1 MDDLLESMEEDPQ
14 YVELVTHHQRKFRIS
29 PEDMLS
35 FVRQLGQLC
44 MSMLVASGGGAPEA
58 MASKLQRLQRDLKIV
73 KEESKA
79 KLVQCNLN
87 ALKQL
92 DVVKGGTGG
101 WDDKVIFY
109 EPMQY
114 LNEDEKEMVFMVVKD
129 KLRQVLDG
137 TAPDSFMGKIKTS
150 LGMAD
155 ADKLVK
161 KGPRLIAPVHEEE
174 EEEDDFEHDAVVKAR
189 TEAKRSQD
197 AATVARREVEEIKK
211 RITQLQQQL
220 EDRGVE
226 LAEAQQL
233 LAQGERYRE
242 QLLLAMDRLKGQE
255 LQPEEASFVMS
266 ELSKSTEGF
275 QVVFDDLPQDCTFLE
290 LAQWHDGIGAV
301 SPVAIE
307 LHQDTRRRRKSAVC
321 RYAEEPQAEAAV
333 RQLQTSAA
341 SKGGRWASVRA
352 RLLPSKQKASQDNA
366 EANRA
371 TGDSWRSKS
380 KLNTTGSWSQDL
392 RKPQVSPPQ
401 VPSESSKSKATAK
414 LEEARMELQAELEK
428 NTKAIEDMTKE
439 NKKLKVCL
447 EELQAKLRQV
457 MEKSKERGIGEE
469 LSEIAHDV
477 GLKRV
482 LSCPSRFDIL
492 YQDAFKRIERLEE
505 LRAKIREERQRT
517 VIGAAVSVDP
527 SEPSVLSLVERSPLV
542 ILQQLVSTGPAG
554 WSLACSHSPKR
565 GRAHPPPLE
574 QESTLV
580 SHTGHLS
587 PKSSKSSASLKLPR
601 LNGPSSPTS
610 PVARALP
617 LLGESAS
624 APNLRAMATPIHP
637 FSDAQAGRGVHWKQT
652 DSRRALL

>member
-1 MDDLLESMEEDPQ
+1 MSPGRATRHRPGATASHGHQGHAHGVRMDDLLESMEEDPQ

-174 EEEDDFEHDAVVKAR
+174 EEDDFEHDAVVKAR

-242 QLLLAMDRLKGQE
+242 QLLLAMDRLK

-392 RKPQVSPPQ
+392 RKPQVSPQPQ

-414 LEEARMELQAELEK
+414 LEEARMELQAELGK
-428 NTKAIEDMTKE
+428 KAKAIEAGLTWGCMEDMTKE

-565 GRAHPPPLE
+565 GRAHPPLWL
-574 QESTLV
+574 QW
-580 SHTGHLS
+580 GW
-587 PKSSKSSASLKLPR
+587 
-601 LNGPSSPTS
+601 GM
-610 PVARALP
+610 
-617 LLGESAS
+617 LL
-624 APNLRAMATPIHP
+624 
-637 FSDAQAGRGVHWKQT
+637 F
-652 DSRRALL
+652 